1 MKIIA
6 SATTSN
12 IASGFDVLGIAL
24 DLFLEVEIKDD
35 SDTFKIYGTSQQY
48 CNEDNLIVK
57 GIKKVFEQYD
67 KNYWN
72 KIKNN
77 ISIKLKS
84 DIPIARGLGSSA
96 ACIATGLVFANE
108 YLYEK
113 QNVKRLS
120 KNELV
125 RLGTELEGHPDN
137 ISAAILG
144 GMTASSIDK
153 EKKLV
158 YSQKI
163 LIDYDF
169 LKKFDFYVLIPDFE
183 VKTEMARK
191 LLPSTVEFKDAVFNL
206 SRLALLFTALIN
218 KDEDLF
224 AISFD
229 DRLHQRYRSK
239 LIYKYDEVINYTK
252 ESGAIASFIS
262 GSGSSIVSIV
272 KKSKIKDEDK
282 CIIKDKYK
290 SKSEVIDKYKDKDKN
305 KSKDEVEFNDFEE
318 KLREKLKNIEEKY
331 NRIWQIKNVRINLEG
346 VRVI

>member
-1 MKIIA
+1 MKLIA

-35 SDTFKIYGTSQQY
+35 SYTFKIYGTSQQY
-48 CNEDNLIVK
+48 CNEDNLVVK
-57 GIKKVFEQYD
+57 GIKKVFEQFD
-67 KNYWN
+67 KNYWD

-96 ACIATGLVFANE
+96 ACIAAGLVFANE

-144 GMTASSIDK
+144 GMTSSSIDN
-153 EKKLV
+153 EKNLV

-169 LKKFDFYVLIPDFE
+169 LKNFDFYVLIPDFE

-191 LLPSTVEFKDAVFNL
+191 LLPYTVEFNDAVFNL

-239 LIYKYDEVINYTK
+239 LIYNYDEVINYTK

-262 GSGSSIVSIV
+262 GSGSSIVAIV
-272 KKSKIKDEDK
+272 KKSSIRDKDKI
-282 CIIKDKYK
+282 ITKDKYK
-290 SKSEVIDKYKDKDKN
+290 IKTEVKDKYKDKIE
-305 KSKDEVEFNDFEE
+305 DEVEFNDFEE
-318 KLREKLKNIEEKY
+318 KLKEKLKNIEEKY
-331 NRIWQIKNVRINLEG
+331 NRIWQIKKVRINLEG
-346 VRVI
+346 VKVV